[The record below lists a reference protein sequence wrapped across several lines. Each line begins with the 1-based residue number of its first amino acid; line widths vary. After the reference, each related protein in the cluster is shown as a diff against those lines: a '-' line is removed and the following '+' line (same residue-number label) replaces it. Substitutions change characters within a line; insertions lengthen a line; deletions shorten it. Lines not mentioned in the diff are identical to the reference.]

1 MKGILL
7 SGGLGTRLY
16 PITKVISKQM
26 LPLYDKPMIYYPLSI
41 LMLAGIR
48 EVLIISTPRD
58 IPAFSEL
65 FGDGNSLGMNI
76 DYAIQSSPRGIAE
89 AFIIGE
95 KFISNSTVALILGD
109 NIFYGE
115 NIGNILKNMVNIIES
130 QYGAAIFG
138 YYVKQPEQYGV
149 IEFDKMGNVIR
160 ILEKPQNPKSHY
172 AVPGLYFYDNN
183 ISNIAKTVKPSPRG
197 ELEITSINNIYLT
210 EKKLNVERF
219 GRGIAWLDTGTYDTF
234 LEAANFIATIQR
246 RQGLFISCIEEIA
259 FRNKWITENR
269 LLELASTYKNEYGEY
284 LKNIIK
290 ES

>member
-65 FGDGNSLGMNI
+65 FGDGSSLGMDI
-76 DYAIQSSPRGIAE
+76 DYAIQSSPRGIAD

-95 KFISNSTVALILGD
+95 NFIKNSTVALILGD

-115 NIGNILKNMVNIIES
+115 NIGNLLKNMVNIIES

-138 YYVKQPEQYGV
+138 YYVKHPEQYGV
-149 IEFDKMGNVIR
+149 IEFDKTGNI
-160 ILEKPQNPKSHY
+160 IKISEKPQNPKSHY

-183 ISNIAKTVKPSPRG
+183 VSNIAKTVKPSPRG
-197 ELEITSINNIYLT
+197 ELEITSVNNIYLT
-210 EKKLNVERF
+210 EKKLKVERF

-259 FRNKWITENR
+259 FRNKWITEDR

-284 LKNIIK
+284 LKNIIQ